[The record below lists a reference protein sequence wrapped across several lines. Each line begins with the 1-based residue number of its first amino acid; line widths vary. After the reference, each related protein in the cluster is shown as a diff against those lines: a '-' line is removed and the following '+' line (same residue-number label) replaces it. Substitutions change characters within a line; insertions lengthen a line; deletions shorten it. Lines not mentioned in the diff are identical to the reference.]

1 MVAVPGATLF
11 LFMQS
16 TPMGRPRLLKF
27 YVATVLVGAFASLG
41 IAAWGQEWQ
50 SSNVFTN
57 GVVAILAVGLA
68 AELSSVSLHVGSSI
82 LSIAFIPFLAATFL
96 FPAIWAMS
104 VAGLTVLVVEA
115 LFRRKPWIKVA
126 FNTSKEILAVG
137 LASSVYHLL
146 GGEPSVVQFRIL
158 AIPIVGAGIVYSAAN
173 SLTVSFAVSLSEGLD
188 FGEAW
193 VRVYGG
199 SVLYDLFATPIPALL
214 AYLYTRW
221 QLGGVVALAVPLFVV
236 RHMYSMNLQLV
247 QANRDLLE
255 LMVKAIEARDPY
267 TSGHSQRVSQYARIL
282 AKEAGLSGK
291 QVEQIT
297 TAALLHDVGKIYEDY
312 APLLRKEG
320 KLTPEERRV
329 LQSHPARS
337 AELVTTISK
346 LQGPVADAVRYH
358 HENFDGSGYPDGLSG
373 ENIPIGARV
382 IMLADTLDAMTTD
395 RPYRRAL
402 PFERVVDEVLKYS
415 GSQFDPDLA
424 QLLITSQTI
433 RRLVASASLSGVQ
446 APAPPT
452 LDRAASIRAERA
464 AV

>member
-1 MVAVPGATLF
+1 
-11 LFMQS
+11 MQS
-16 TPMGRPRLLKF
+16 TASSHPHVLRF
-27 YVATVLVGAFASLG
+27 YVTTVSVGAVVAL
-41 IAAWGQEWQ
+41 ALAVLGQEWQ
-50 SSNVFTN
+50 TSRDFTN
-57 GVVAILAVGLA
+57 GVVAILAIGLA

-82 LSIAFIPFLAATFL
+82 LSIAFIPFLAAAFL
-96 FPAIWAMS
+96 FPPIWAMS

-115 LFRRKPWIKVA
+115 LFRRKPWIKIA
-126 FNTSKEILAVG
+126 FNTSKEVLAVG

-146 GGEPSVVQFRIL
+146 GGEPSVEHFSVL
-158 AIPIVGAGIVYSAAN
+158 AVPIVGAGVAYTATN

-199 SVLYDLFATPIPALL
+199 SVLYDFFAIPVPALL

-221 QLGGVVALAVPLFVV
+221 QLGGVVALSVPLFVV
-236 RHMYSMNLQLV
+236 RHIYSMNLQLL

-282 AKEAGLSGK
+282 AKEAGLSGR
-291 QVEQIT
+291 QVEQIA

-320 KLTPEERRV
+320 KLTPEERRL
-329 LQSHPARS
+329 LQSHPSRS

-358 HENFDGSGYPDGLSG
+358 HENFDGSGYPDGLAG

-395 RPYRRAL
+395 RPYRKAL
-402 PFERVVDEVLKYS
+402 SFERVVEEIRKYS
-415 GSQFDPDLA
+415 GRQFDPRLA
-424 QLLITSQTI
+424 DIVIKSAAI
-433 RRLVASASLSGVQ
+433 RRLVATASQVAAETIPTTLNRATSAR
-446 APAPPT
+446 T
-452 LDRAASIRAERA
+452 ERA

>member
-1 MVAVPGATLF
+1 
-11 LFMQS
+11 MQS
-16 TPMGRPRLLKF
+16 TPSSHPHVLRF
-27 YVATVLVGAFASLG
+27 YVTTVSVGAVVAL
-41 IAAWGQEWQ
+41 ALAVLGQEWQ
-50 SSNVFTN
+50 TSRDFTN
-57 GVVAILAVGLA
+57 GVVAILAIGLA

-126 FNTSKEILAVG
+126 FNTSKEVLAVG

-146 GGEPSVVQFRIL
+146 GGEPSVAEFRIL
-158 AIPIVGAGIVYSAAN
+158 AVPIVGAGIVYSATN
-173 SLTVSFAVSLSEGLD
+173 SLTVSFAISLSEGLD

-193 VRVYGG
+193 IRVYGG
-199 SVLYDLFATPIPALL
+199 SVLYDLFATPVPALL

-236 RHMYSMNLQLV
+236 RHIYSMNLQLE

-267 TSGHSQRVSQYARIL
+267 TSGHSQRVSQYAKVL
-282 AKEAGLSGK
+282 AKEAGLSWK
-291 QVEQIT
+291 HVEQVT
-297 TAALLHDVGKIYEDY
+297 TAALLHDVGKIYEEY

-320 KLTPEERRV
+320 RLTPDERK
-329 LQSHPARS
+329 LLESHPSKS

-346 LQGPVADAVRYH
+346 LRGPIADAVRYH
-358 HENFDGSGYPDGLSG
+358 HENFDGSGYPYGMIG
-373 ENIPIGARV
+373 ESIPIAARI

-402 PFERVVDEVLKYS
+402 PFERVIDEIRKYS
-415 GSQFDPDLA
+415 G
-424 QLLITSQTI
+424 
-433 RRLVASASLSGVQ
+433 R
-446 APAPPT
+446 
-452 LDRAASIRAERA
+452 DRK
-464 AV
+464 

>member
-1 MVAVPGATLF
+1 
-11 LFMQS
+11 MQS
-16 TPMGRPRLLKF
+16 TASSHPHVLRF
-27 YVATVLVGAFASLG
+27 YVTTVSVGAVVAL
-41 IAAWGQEWQ
+41 ALAVLGQEWQ
-50 SSNVFTN
+50 TSRDFTN

-193 VRVYGG
+193 VRVDGG

-320 KLTPEERRV
+320 KLDRKSTR
-329 LQSHPARS
+329 LNSSHT
-337 AELVTTISK
+337 VISY
-346 LQGPVADAVRYH
+346 AV
-358 HENFDGSGYPDGLSG
+358 F
-373 ENIPIGARV
+373 
-382 IMLADTLDAMTTD
+382 
-395 RPYRRAL
+395 
-402 PFERVVDEVLKYS
+402 
-415 GSQFDPDLA
+415 
-424 QLLITSQTI
+424 
-433 RRLVASASLSGVQ
+433 
-446 APAPPT
+446 
-452 LDRAASIRAERA
+452 
-464 AV
+464 